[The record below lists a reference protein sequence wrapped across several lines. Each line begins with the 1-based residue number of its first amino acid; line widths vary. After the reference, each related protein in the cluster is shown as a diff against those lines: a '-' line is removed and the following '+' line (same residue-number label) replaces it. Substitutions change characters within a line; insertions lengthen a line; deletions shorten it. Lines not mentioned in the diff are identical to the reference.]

1 MVVIVDNINNISD
14 SKGGKIIEVR
24 ATVVVKVVE
33 QIEVVVIIVVGEVVV
48 VFTAVAAVRVI
59 AVNHLHKVL
68 LLILLSYVL
77 VRVDLFTGLNA
88 A

>member
-24 ATVVVKVVE
+24 ATVVE